1 MGLMRRISTAVVIA
15 SFCFGGAAIAGA
27 SNFWDAKPYTEW
39 SPKELET
46 ILTDSPWVRKLS
58 VVIQTPPRATE
69 DGGGGGRG
77 GGGGGDVGGRGF
89 PVAAPQV
96 KLTLTWRSAQPV
108 REALARTNNSNA
120 ETVDGKPVL
129 ERPDHYLFTL
139 SGVPARYQRL
149 VPNAAKTSFLKRGS
163 KPPIALLQGGIQQ
176 EGGLLTLVFA
186 FPRTDPIVLDDKEIE
201 FVTTIGGLEI
211 KQKFKLKD
219 LVVNG
224 QLDL

>member
-1 MGLMRRISTAVVIA
+1 MRRISAAVVMT
-15 SFCFGGAAIAGA
+15 SFWLGGAGLAAA

-39 SPKELET
+39 SPKEVET

-58 VVIQTPPRATE
+58 VVIQTPPRASE

-89 PVAAPQV
+89 PVAAPQL

-108 REALARTNNSNA
+108 REALARSNNGNA

-129 ERPDHYLFTL
+129 ERPAQYLFTL

-149 VPNAAKTSFLKRGS
+149 LPDAAKTTFLKRGS

-176 EGGLLTLVFA
+176 DGGLLTLVFA
-186 FPRTDPIVLDDKEIE
+186 FPRTDPIVLDDREVE
-201 FVTTIGGLEI
+201 FVVTIGTLEI
-211 KQKFKLKD
+211 KHKFKLKD

-224 QLDL
+224 QLEL